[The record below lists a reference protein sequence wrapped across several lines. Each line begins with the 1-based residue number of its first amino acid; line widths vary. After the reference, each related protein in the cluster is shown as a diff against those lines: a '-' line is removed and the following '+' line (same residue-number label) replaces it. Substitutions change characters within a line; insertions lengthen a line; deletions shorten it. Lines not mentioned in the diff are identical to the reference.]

1 MSLQAI
7 ADQNSSLDSKDA
19 FAQGFSTL
27 QTKLDDMAYTSV
39 QAFNDDLLT
48 MLSAQMDL
56 ASVASNEDAED
67 ESTKQTPQGLTQE
80 QKETKKLIKRI
91 IRSAQPAIED
101 ALRKE
106 AELARA
112 PVENLPDL
120 ETIFQQKLQGRHDA
134 SSLEDA
140 PHDSI
145 ETDETGHEAGT
156 EPTTNGIDSEGASK
170 KTDDVHLAPTPDDN
184 AADSN
189 HSIHDEAADEA
200 AIAAQLGQDALH
212 VTNGERND
220 DAMEVDTKDTTE
232 GTEPLTPPRS
242 EKNLLNP
249 LHTGGIPWY
258 LEPFDIHGTTVYEPV
273 WAGREVLKAMS
284 EDLSELDDDEL
295 DGLAGSDPVQPDE
308 DSADAQAIELRKA
321 AARKRQR
328 RSRAY
333 R

>member
-1 MSLQAI
+1 
-7 ADQNSSLDSKDA
+7 
-19 FAQGFSTL
+19 
-27 QTKLDDMAYTSV
+27 MAYTSV
-39 QAFNDDLLT
+39 KAFNDDLLT
-48 MLSAQMDL
+48 MLSAQMDP
-56 ASVASNEDAED
+56 APVASTEDAED
-67 ESTKQTPQGLTQE
+67 ESIRPTPQGLTLE

-101 ALRKE
+101 AMRKE

-112 PVENLPDL
+112 PVEKLPDL
-120 ETIFQQKLQGRHDA
+120 ESILQQKLQGRQDA
-134 SSLEDA
+134 SSVEDA
-140 PHDSI
+140 PHETI
-145 ETDETGHEAGT
+145 ETDEIGHEVPTDA
-156 EPTTNGIDSEGASK
+156 TTNGTDPEEANK
-170 KTDDVHLAPTPDDN
+170 KTEDIQLAPTPDDN
-184 AADSN
+184 AADGN
-189 HSIHDEAADEA
+189 HSMHDEATDEA
-200 AIAAQLGQDALH
+200 AIAAQLGQDTLH
-212 VTNGERND
+212 ISNGKQNG
-220 DAMEVDTKDTTE
+220 DAMEVDTKDTSG

-249 LHTGGIPWY
+249 LHNGGIPWY

-295 DGLAGSDPVQPDE
+295 DGLAGSDPIQPDE
-308 DSADAQAIELRKA
+308 DAADAQAIELRKA

>member
-1 MSLQAI
+1 
-7 ADQNSSLDSKDA
+7 
-19 FAQGFSTL
+19 
-27 QTKLDDMAYTSV
+27 MAYTSV
-39 QAFNDDLLT
+39 KAFNDDLLT
-48 MLSAQMDL
+48 MLSAQMDP
-56 ASVASNEDAED
+56 APVASTEDAED
-67 ESTKQTPQGLTQE
+67 ESIRPTPQGLTLE

-101 ALRKE
+101 AMRKE

-112 PVENLPDL
+112 PVEKLPDL
-120 ETIFQQKLQGRHDA
+120 ESILQQKLQGRQDA
-134 SSLEDA
+134 SSVEDA
-140 PHDSI
+140 PHETI
-145 ETDETGHEAGT
+145 ETDEIGHEVPTDA
-156 EPTTNGIDSEGASK
+156 TTNGTDPEEANK
-170 KTDDVHLAPTPDDN
+170 KTEDIQLAPTPDDN
-184 AADSN
+184 AADGN
-189 HSIHDEAADEA
+189 HSMHDEATDEA
-200 AIAAQLGQDALH
+200 AIAAQLGQDTLH
-212 VTNGERND
+212 ISNGKQNG
-220 DAMEVDTKDTTE
+220 DAMKVDTKDTSG

-249 LHTGGIPWY
+249 LHNGGIPWY

-295 DGLAGSDPVQPDE
+295 DGLAGSDPIQPDE
-308 DSADAQAIELRKA
+308 DAADAQAIELRKA

>member
-1 MSLQAI
+1 
-7 ADQNSSLDSKDA
+7 
-19 FAQGFSTL
+19 
-27 QTKLDDMAYTSV
+27 MAYTSV
-39 QAFNDDLLT
+39 QAFKDDLLT
-48 MLSAQMDL
+48 MLSTQLDPAPV
-56 ASVASNEDAED
+56 SSTEDADD
-67 ESTKQTPQGLTQE
+67 EPIKPTPLGLTSE
-80 QKETKKLIKRI
+80 QKEKKKLIKRI

-101 ALRKE
+101 AMRKE

-112 PVENLPDL
+112 PVEKLPDL
-120 ETIFQQKLQGRHDA
+120 ETVLQQKLQSRHGA
-134 SSLEDA
+134 SSIEDA
-140 PHDSI
+140 PHETI
-145 ETDETGHEAGT
+145 ETDEAGHEEST
-156 EPTTNGIDSEGASK
+156 TTNGEDSEEANRK
-170 KTDDVHLAPTPDDN
+170 ADDIQLAPTPDDN

-212 VTNGERND
+212 TSNGEQIG
-220 DAMEVDTKDTTE
+220 DAMDVDTKGTTE

-249 LHTGGIPWY
+249 LHNGGIPWY

-295 DGLAGSDPVQPDE
+295 DGLAGSDPIQPDE
-308 DSADAQAIELRKA
+308 DAADAQAIELRKA

>member
-1 MSLQAI
+1 
-7 ADQNSSLDSKDA
+7 
-19 FAQGFSTL
+19 
-27 QTKLDDMAYTSV
+27 MAYTSV
-39 QAFNDDLLT
+39 KAFNDDLLT
-48 MLSAQMDL
+48 MLSAQMDP
-56 ASVASNEDAED
+56 APVASTEDAED
-67 ESTKQTPQGLTQE
+67 ESIRPTPQGLTLE

-101 ALRKE
+101 AMRKE

-112 PVENLPDL
+112 PVEKLPDL
-120 ETIFQQKLQGRHDA
+120 ESILQQKLQGRQDA
-134 SSLEDA
+134 SSVEDA
-140 PHDSI
+140 PHETI
-145 ETDETGHEAGT
+145 ETDEIGHEVPTDA
-156 EPTTNGIDSEGASK
+156 TTNGTDPEEANK
-170 KTDDVHLAPTPDDN
+170 KTEDIQLAPTPDDN
-184 AADSN
+184 AADGN
-189 HSIHDEAADEA
+189 HSMHDEATDEA
-200 AIAAQLGQDALH
+200 AIAAQLGQDTLH
-212 VTNGERND
+212 ISNGKQNG
-220 DAMEVDTKDTTE
+220 DAMEADTKDTSG

-249 LHTGGIPWY
+249 LHNGGIPWY

-295 DGLAGSDPVQPDE
+295 DGLAGSDPIQPDE
-308 DSADAQAIELRKA
+308 DAADAQAIELRKA

>member
-1 MSLQAI
+1 
-7 ADQNSSLDSKDA
+7 
-19 FAQGFSTL
+19 
-27 QTKLDDMAYTSV
+27 MAYTSV
-39 QAFNDDLLT
+39 KAFNDDLLT
-48 MLSAQMDL
+48 MLSAQMDPAPA
-56 ASVASNEDAED
+56 ASTEDAED
-67 ESTKQTPQGLTQE
+67 ESIRPTPQGLTLE

-101 ALRKE
+101 AMRKE

-112 PVENLPDL
+112 SVEKLPDL
-120 ETIFQQKLQGRHDA
+120 ESILQQKLQGRQDA
-134 SSLEDA
+134 SSVEDA
-140 PHDSI
+140 PHETI
-145 ETDETGHEAGT
+145 ETDEIGHEVPTDA
-156 EPTTNGIDSEGASK
+156 TTNGTDPEEANK
-170 KTDDVHLAPTPDDN
+170 KTEDIQLAPTPDDN

-189 HSIHDEAADEA
+189 HSIHDEATDEA
-200 AIAAQLGQDALH
+200 AIAAQLGQDTLH
-212 VTNGERND
+212 ISNGKQNG
-220 DAMEVDTKDTTE
+220 DAMEVDTKDTSG

-249 LHTGGIPWY
+249 LHNGGIPWY

-295 DGLAGSDPVQPDE
+295 DGLAESDPIQPDE
-308 DSADAQAIELRKA
+308 DAADAQAIELRKA

-328 RSRAY
+328 RSRAH